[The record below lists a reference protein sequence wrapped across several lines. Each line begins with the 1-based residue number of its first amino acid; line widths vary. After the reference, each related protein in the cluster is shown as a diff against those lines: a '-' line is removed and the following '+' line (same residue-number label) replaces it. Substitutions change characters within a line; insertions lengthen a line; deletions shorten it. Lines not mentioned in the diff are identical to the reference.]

1 MRSVELNF
9 PNPIET
15 WADLFDR
22 QQELRRVQE
31 TLRSSTKRPVV
42 IKGERVMGKTSLLN
56 VVVEWAMD
64 EQQLSVLRLP
74 HVDSRIG
81 FAEEILDGIAGE
93 VATSLHRQGLRD
105 EHGKFLLSTT
115 AEFDRVAAEL
125 SARRPGACFLLCL
138 EELDSMLVKCRDD
151 ASRNQVLDFV
161 VHMVNLTSLPIR
173 FMFTMTKTPEQL
185 LLSDA
190 SPFMSA
196 ARITHLVPWTFEESC
211 DFANWL
217 FQGDVRFHE
226 DAKAQLFAACGGHP
240 YLTKAVLQTLH
251 ESSSDMAGDAPVS
264 AQQIRSAITATV
276 ASPELD
282 FTLQNIVKVHFTAE
296 ERTVLRQVSSRPNG
310 CSSAELA
317 ALGEPYLE
325 AGDELLRRRYLRPSR
340 ADGFVEAFGLL
351 TQWLKGKPWSDGSRP
366 AGPAPPAAAADAG
379 RAGDVPTLLVD
390 EARKRAFL
398 GAREIS
404 VTAQEY
410 RFLRC
415 LAEHAGSVVDRYT
428 IATEV
433 WPGEVVAERES
444 RLDTLVYR
452 LREELGS
459 DATRYIETRRGRGF
473 YLNPD
478 FARFHDE

>member
-1 MRSVELNF
+1 MRPIELNF

-15 WADLFDR
+15 GADLFDR
-22 QQELRRVQE
+22 EQELRRAQD
-31 TLRSSTKRPVV
+31 TLRSSTRRPVV
-42 IKGERVMGKTSLLN
+42 IMGERVMGKTSLLN
-56 VVVEWAMD
+56 VVVEWAMN
-64 EQQLSVLRLP
+64 EQQLCVLRLP

-125 SARRPGACFLLCL
+125 GTRGQGTCFLLCL

-151 ASRNQVLDFV
+151 ASRNQILDFV
-161 VHMVNLTSLPIR
+161 VHMVNHTSLPIR
-173 FMFTMTKTPEQL
+173 FVFTMTKTPEQIL
-185 LLSDA
+185 RSDA

-196 ARITHLVPWTFEESC
+196 ARITHLAPWTFEQSR
-211 DFANWL
+211 DFATWL
-217 FQGDVRFHE
+217 FEGDVRFHE
-226 DAKAQLFAACGGHP
+226 EAQEQLFAACGGHP

-251 ESSSDMAGDAPVS
+251 ELYADEAAS
-264 AQQIRSAITATV
+264 AAITLQQMRSAITATV

-282 FTLQNIVKVHFTAE
+282 FTLENIVKVHFSAE
-296 ERTVLRQVSSRPNG
+296 ELSVLRQISSRPTG
-310 CSSAELA
+310 YSSAELG
-317 ALGEPYLE
+317 ALGGSYLDV
-325 AGDELLRRRYLRPSR
+325 AHELHRRRYLRSSQ
-340 ADGFVEAFGLL
+340 ADGFVQAFGLL
-351 TQWLKGKPWSDGSRP
+351 TQWLKGKPWADGSRP
-366 AGPAPPAAAADAG
+366 AGPAPPADDGDAG
-379 RAGDVPTLLVD
+379 RAGGVPTLLVN
-390 EARKRAFL
+390 ESKKRAFL

-404 VTAQEY
+404 LTAQEY

-428 IATEV
+428 VATEV

-444 RLDTLVYR
+444 RLDALVYR

-459 DATRYIETRRGRGF
+459 DATKYVETRRGRGY

-478 FARFHDE
+478 FARLQAE